1 MCVCVYT
8 YIFAFTKTKC
18 VKCSKNNQTE
28 TFPLDCSFVA
38 INFSSTEDV
47 KIVFSTGN
55 LSSSGRLGDEF
66 SRTQW
71 PYRSAGRIDSSL
83 DFARRSTCEN
93 EAPTS
98 RSSRW
103 KSRVDPSR
111 IVNVRLS
118 SCRARV
124 AYVFL
129 RKSKRP
135 PTGRLSRRNLKSLN
149 RATCA
154 ASPSPHTHTHFAHVC
169 SVKAESGSWTANGF
183 LAAREGSF
191 I

>member
-1 MCVCVYT
+1 MAT
-8 YIFAFTKTKC
+8 
-18 VKCSKNNQTE
+18 
-28 TFPLDCSFVA
+28 L
-38 INFSSTEDV
+38 
-47 KIVFSTGN
+47 
-55 LSSSGRLGDEF
+55 
-66 SRTQW
+66 
-71 PYRSAGRIDSSL
+71 AGRIDSSL
-83 DFARRSTCEN
+83 DFARRTCEN
-93 EAPTS
+93 ETPAS

-154 ASPSPHTHTHFAHVC
+154 ASFFLPLSLSPSLVFAHSC
-169 SVKAESGSWTANGF
+169 TAWKRKAEVGRRIDPLRRDALRGRETKVSFNGKF
-183 LAAREGSF
+183 VWSSRWSMA
-191 I
+191 